1 MDKQNRP
8 KAFGVFKPV
17 NHVVIA
23 FHNDEDLLAAE
34 TALGDQGFG
43 QEALTA
49 YTPQEMI
56 DQTEEDFQEAG
67 VLATIGQEMNLIK
80 AHRAFAEAGCSFLVV
95 HAPDDEQVQR
105 VAEIARDT
113 HAAAAQSYG
122 HFIIEE
128 LISSPR
134 GDRQVFESPARG
146 LDLSVPPP
154 QEPKH

>member
-23 FHNDEDLLAAE
+23 FRNDDDLHAAESALSGQGFEEEDL
-34 TALGDQGFG
+34 TY
-43 QEALTA
+43 

-56 DQTEEDFQEAG
+56 QQTEEDMQDAG

-95 HAPDDEQVQR
+95 HAPDEDQVQR
-105 VAEIARDT
+105 VAEVARDT

-146 LDLSVPPP
+146 LDLTVPPE
-154 QEPKH
+154 QPKH